1 MTQPAIHICT
11 NPAAIAEAVARRWAA
26 LSATAIAE
34 RGFFHV
40 ALAGGSTPRLLYQ
53 TLASPAWRDDIDWSR
68 LHVFFGDERS
78 VPPEHPDS
86 NYRMARES
94 LLDHVPIPS
103 DQIHRMKGEQR
114 PLETAAATY
123 AACLETLLP
132 HPKQDAPCFD
142 LILLG
147 LGPDGHVASLFPDT
161 AILHERE
168 RWVAPVYVD
177 KLHTWRLSVTFPV
190 LNQARHVLLLVAG
203 DAKRPIVNAVLAEE
217 DAEPRYPV
225 QMIQPQGE
233 LAWYLDEAAA
243 ADLPSSRHL

>member
-1 MTQPAIHICT
+1 MTQPPIHICP
-11 NPAAIAEAVARRWAA
+11 NPAAIAEAVARCWAA

-34 RGFFHV
+34 RGLFHV

-68 LHVFFGDERS
+68 IHVFFGDERS
-78 VPPEHPDS
+78 VPPDHPDS
-86 NYRMARES
+86 NFRMARES
-94 LLDHVPIPS
+94 LLDHVPIPT
-103 DQIHRMKGEQR
+103 DQIHRMKGEQH
-114 PLETAAATY
+114 PLETAAAAY
-123 AACLETLLP
+123 ADCLEMLLP
-132 HPKQDAPCFD
+132 RSKQGAPCFD

-147 LGPDGHVASLFPDT
+147 LGTDGHIASLFPGT

-177 KLHTWRLSVTFPV
+177 KLHTWRLSLTFPV

-203 DAKRPIVNAVLAEE
+203 DTKRPIVKAVLAGEGG
-217 DAEPRYPV
+217 EPRYPV

-243 ADLPSSRHL
+243 PDLPPSIRP